1 MKDLR
6 IRDVMERD
14 VFCVTPD
21 MTVKEFVSECVRR
34 KITGAPV
41 IDSNSQ
47 LVGLISLSDVAA
59 ALAFPRQGDDGRIES
74 IMSRH
79 VHTVEAGMRV
89 KVAVD
94 LFRQHRIHRL
104 VVTYHNQVL
113 GLVSPIDLL
122 GLTPSEHESVKF

>member
-21 MTVKEFVSECVRR
+21 MDVKQFVAECVRR

-41 IDSNSQ
+41 IDSDHL
-47 LVGLISLSDVAA
+47 LVGLLSLSDVAA
-59 ALAFPRQGDDGRIES
+59 SLAFPRPEDDGRVQT
-74 IMSRH
+74 IMTRQ
-79 VHTVEAGMRV
+79 VHTIEAGMRV

-122 GLTPSEHESVKF
+122 GLTSEHESVKF